1 MSEGLYWLEALRD
14 KIDNYEEVSILK
26 NKKNVFS
33 DNRYEINIL
42 VYTESFLK
50 ENEAIEF
57 LKKADEFTGI
67 NIYFMPL
74 ISDEIE

>member
-1 MSEGLYWLEALRD
+1 M
-14 KIDNYEEVSILK
+14 K

-33 DNRYEINIL
+33 DNTSEINIL

-57 LKKADEFTGI
+57 LKKADELTGI

-74 ISDEIE
+74 ISDEITMKRRLY

>member
-1 MSEGLYWLEALRD
+1 MKAFYWLEALRD

>member
-1 MSEGLYWLEALRD
+1 M
-14 KIDNYEEVSILK
+14 K

-33 DNRYEINIL
+33 DNRSEINIL

-57 LKKADEFTGI
+57 LKKADELTGI

-74 ISDEIE
+74 ISDEIELSFEI

>member
-1 MSEGLYWLEALRD
+1 MKAFYWLEALRD
-14 KIDNYEEVSILK
+14 KIDNYEEVNILK

-50 ENEAIEF
+50 ENGAIEF

>member
-1 MSEGLYWLEALRD
+1 MEALRD
-14 KIDNYEEVSILK
+14 KIDNYEEVNILK

-57 LKKADEFTGI
+57 LKKEDELTGI

-74 ISDEIE
+74 ISDEITMKRRLY